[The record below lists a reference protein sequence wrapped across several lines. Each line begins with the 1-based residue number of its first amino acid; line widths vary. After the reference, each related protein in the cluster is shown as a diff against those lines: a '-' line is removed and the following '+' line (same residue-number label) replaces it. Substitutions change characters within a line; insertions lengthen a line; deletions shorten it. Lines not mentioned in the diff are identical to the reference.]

1 MDNSRGPR
9 VGTRQYLNAVSPIQ
23 YMNVWFPAH
32 WAPVVMEVLETK
44 NEDFRKKYPR
54 WFPES
59 GSARASGSSG
69 QSRENRE
76 LSFCKGRMDRDESL
90 PTLTGR
96 LKADWIH
103 LPVDDVLALFPT
115 VREGICMGVFRQKA
129 AATWFRPRPTKLQ
142 VTVLIPGPLS
152 VDDWLDKLGTLS
164 HAWPQPHQ
172 LRSLQVTRVSA
183 QAFEA
188 ARVSAAVKHLWPGL
202 RPQWTTIY
210 STLRLEWPGVYDPSV
225 LHGKFFD
232 NVGQSDHT
240 QDSQYQGKHWWW
252 VFQRFRA
259 NQGVMAR
266 RLTISEP
273 WGFGSW
279 QANMVEFEN
288 TLRLERAELD
298 SCEETRK
305 ANHQYRTSHG
315 PYPFGSSHLAQ
326 AFGSSCHSG
335 SSTVVLG

>member
-1 MDNSRGPR
+1 
-9 VGTRQYLNAVSPIQ
+9 
-23 YMNVWFPAH
+23 MNVWIPAH
-32 WAPVVMEVLETK
+32 WAPVIMEVLETK

-54 WFPES
+54 WFSES
-59 GSARASGSSG
+59 GSARASGSHG
-69 QSRENRE
+69 PSRENRA
-76 LSFCKGRMDRDESL
+76 LSFCKGSMDRDESL

-96 LKADWIH
+96 PKADWIH

-142 VTVLIPGPLS
+142 VTVLIPGPLT

-164 HAWPQPHQ
+164 HAWPQPHL

-188 ARVSAAVKHLWPGL
+188 ARASAAVKHLWPGL
-202 RPQWTTIY
+202 RPQWNTIY

-240 QDSQYQGKHWWW
+240 QDSQYQGSHWWW
-252 VFQRFRA
+252 VLQRFRA
-259 NQGVMAR
+259 NQYFMAQ

-315 PYPFGSSHLAQ
+315 TYRIKRTQ
-326 AFGSSCHSG
+326 
-335 SSTVVLG
+335 